1 MAPLRHWHCPGMGGF
16 CRQNSLENPLP
27 RQEANVFG
35 MFGWNPSLFERVGMR
50 DPKYPSR
57 SMANTTVDSVNLN
70 LNFI

>member
-1 MAPLRHWHCPGMGGF
+1 MGGF